1 MEKIRTFLDK
11 TLEVLCSAVFVV
23 MILTTLYQIFMRTVM
38 NNPNT
43 VTEEF
48 VRFSL
53 VWLSMLAMAYV
64 VGKRSHLAVTLLSD
78 NLSGPNKR
86 LLEIVIQSL
95 FLVFAALI
103 MVYGGWKA
111 VSVTTGQISPSLSL
125 SMGYVY
131 LSVPVSGFI
140 MFVYSLL
147 NLIQGKVA
155 IENVDESGKFKMA
168 LQAGLILFFVFVV
181 LLIVGMPIAIS
192 IAVSSIATLLMV
204 VPFEIAVFT
213 SAQKM
218 VSSLN
223 SFSLVAIPF
232 FVLSGIIMNNGGI
245 AEKLVNF
252 AMLFV
257 GRIPGG
263 LAHTNVLGN
272 ALFGSMSSS
281 AIAASTAIGGVL
293 IPQQIKS
300 GYDRKFATA
309 VNIASAP
316 TGMVIPPSTAFIMFS
331 LVAGGASISSL
342 FLGGYLVGA
351 LWSLAIMV
359 VAYVHAKKH
368 KYPTM
373 KASEMGS
380 AYKIIKEA
388 IPSVMLIVII
398 IGGILTGI
406 FTAIEASAIAVAYS
420 LLIAMFFYKTVTV
433 KDIYPMLK
441 EAVLTTGTITFLL
454 ATSSMMS
461 FAMAF
466 TGIPQAISAAIL
478 GLTTNKFLIL
488 LLVNVVLLI
497 VGMFMD
503 VGPAILIFTPIFL
516 PVITSVGVDPVH
528 FGLFSIMNL
537 CVGSITPPVGTG
549 LYVGASVGGV
559 KAEQMLKPLVPFYL
573 AILAVLFLI
582 TYFPGLVMWL
592 PNMAG

>member
-1 MEKIRTFLDK
+1 
-11 TLEVLCSAVFVV
+11 
-23 MILTTLYQIFMRTVM
+23 
-38 NNPNT
+38 
-43 VTEEF
+43 
-48 VRFSL
+48 
-53 VWLSMLAMAYV
+53 
-64 VGKRSHLAVTLLSD
+64 
-78 NLSGPNKR
+78 
-86 LLEIVIQSL
+86 
-95 FLVFAALI
+95 
-103 MVYGGWKA
+103 
-111 VSVTTGQISPSLSL
+111 
-125 SMGYVY
+125 
-131 LSVPVSGFI
+131 
-140 MFVYSLL
+140 
-147 NLIQGKVA
+147 
-155 IENVDESGKFKMA
+155 MA
-168 LQAGLILFFVFVV
+168 LQAGIILFVVFAILLIL
-181 LLIVGMPIAIS
+181 GMPIAIS
-192 IAVSSIATLLMV
+192 IAVSSISTLLLV
-204 VPFEIAVFT
+204 VPLDISFFT

-293 IPQQIKS
+293 IPQQVKA

-316 TGMVIPPSTAFIMFS
+316 TGMVIPPSTAFIMYS
-331 LVAGGASISSL
+331 LVASGASISSL

-351 LWSLAIMV
+351 LWALGIMV
-359 VAYVHAKKH
+359 VAFIYAKKNNY
-368 KYPTM
+368 KLV
-373 KASEMGS
+373 SRNELGS
-380 AYKIIKEA
+380 VVVVIKEA
-388 IPSVMLIVII
+388 IPSIMLIVII

-420 LLIAMFFYKTVTV
+420 LLISMYYYKTVTM
-433 KDIYPMLK
+433 KDLPRMLI
-441 EAVLTTGTITFLL
+441 ESVQTTGTIAFLL

-478 GLTTNKFLIL
+478 GLTTNKIMVL
-488 LLVNVVLLI
+488 LLVNIVLLL

-516 PVITSVGVDPVH
+516 PVVTSVGVDPVH

-549 LYVGASVGGV
+549 LYVGASVGEV
-559 KAEQMLKPLVPFYL
+559 KAEQMLKPLIPFYL
-573 AILAVLFLI
+573 AILIVLFAI
-582 TYFPGLVMWL
+582 TYFPQIVMWL
-592 PNMAG
+592 PNMAQ

>member
-1 MEKIRTFLDK
+1 
-11 TLEVLCSAVFVV
+11 
-23 MILTTLYQIFMRTVM
+23 
-38 NNPNT
+38 
-43 VTEEF
+43 
-48 VRFSL
+48 
-53 VWLSMLAMAYV
+53 
-64 VGKRSHLAVTLLSD
+64 
-78 NLSGPNKR
+78 
-86 LLEIVIQSL
+86 
-95 FLVFAALI
+95 
-103 MVYGGWKA
+103 
-111 VSVTTGQISPSLSL
+111 
-125 SMGYVY
+125 
-131 LSVPVSGFI
+131 
-140 MFVYSLL
+140 
-147 NLIQGKVA
+147 
-155 IENVDESGKFKMA
+155 MA
-168 LQAGLILFFVFVV
+168 LQAGIILFVVFAILLIL
-181 LLIVGMPIAIS
+181 GMPIAIS
-192 IAVSSIATLLMV
+192 IAVSSISTLLLV
-204 VPFEIAVFT
+204 VPLDISFFT

-257 GRIPGG
+257 GRVPGG

-293 IPQQIKS
+293 IPQQVKA

-316 TGMVIPPSTAFIMFS
+316 TGMVIPPSTAFIMYS
-331 LVAGGASISSL
+331 LVASGASISSL

-351 LWSLAIMV
+351 LWALGIMV
-359 VAYVHAKKH
+359 VAFIYAKKNNY
-368 KYPTM
+368 KLV
-373 KASEMGS
+373 SRNELGS
-380 AYKIIKEA
+380 VAVVIKEA
-388 IPSVMLIVII
+388 IPSIMLIVII

-420 LLIAMFFYKTVTV
+420 LIISMYYYKTVTI
-433 KDIYPMLK
+433 KDLPRMLI
-441 EAVLTTGTITFLL
+441 ESVQTTGTIAFLL

-466 TGIPQAISAAIL
+466 TGIPQAISATIL
-478 GLTTNKFLIL
+478 GLTTNKFMVL
-488 LLVNVVLLI
+488 LLVNIVLLV

-516 PVITSVGVDPVH
+516 PVVTSVGVDPVH

-549 LYVGASVGGV
+549 LYVGASVGEV
-559 KAEQMLKPLVPFYL
+559 KAEQMLKPLIPFYL
-573 AILAVLFLI
+573 AILVVLFAI
-582 TYFPGLVMWL
+582 TYFPQIVMWL
-592 PNMAG
+592 PNMAQ